1 MLTLVL
7 SGAANYGALQ
17 AGALKALFEAGLRP
31 EMVVGTSAGALNA
44 IHVASDP
51 TTEGIDKL
59 RSIWDS
65 IRPDYV
71 GRTSLLSSLKC
82 LITKQESFFLSE
94 PLAQFFQDHL
104 PHNVETFGELAGI
117 NGIRA
122 YAMAVCMETAGLVA
136 FGDRNEDRL
145 VDGAMASTA
154 IPPYFRPWRVNGH
167 RYVDGGILAKLPLKP
182 AVEHGATQIIA
193 LDVRTLTGA
202 YQRARDLIGI
212 SGYALSLM
220 TDNQTK
226 EGISWTESKHV
237 ALRVFPLAVPAE
249 VPFWDYGQA
258 GYLFEFGYQLVEKEL
273 ENRPLEINLDWK
285 SEVRRNLNK
294 IRQRIPPLPWHM
306 SGSAHQAS

>member
-7 SGAANYGALQ
+7 SGAANYGAMQ

-31 EMVVGTSAGALNA
+31 QMVVGTSAGALNA

-51 TTEGIDKL
+51 TSEGIDKL

-104 PHNVETFGELAGI
+104 PHNIQTFGELAGM
-117 NGIRA
+117 NGVRT
-122 YAMAVCMETAGLVA
+122 YAMAVCMETAELVA

-154 IPPYFRPWRVNGH
+154 IPPYFPPWRVNGH

-226 EGISWTESKHV
+226 EGISWTVSKNV
-237 ALRVFPLAVPAE
+237 ALRVIPLAVPPE

-258 GYLFEFGYQLVEKEL
+258 GYLYEFGYHLVEKEL
-273 ENRPLEINLDWK
+273 ENRPLEMNLDWK
-285 SEVRRNLNK
+285 SEVWRNVNRIL
-294 IRQRIPPLPWHM
+294 QRIPALPWHI

>member
-31 EMVVGTSAGALNA
+31 EMVVGTSAGALNG
-44 IHVASDP
+44 IQVAGNPSA
-51 TTEGIDKL
+51 EGMEDL

-104 PHNVETFGELAGI
+104 PHNIETFGELAGL

-122 YAMAVCMETAGLVA
+122 YAIAVCMETAELIA
-136 FGDRNEDRL
+136 FGDRDEDRL
-145 VDGAMASTA
+145 VDGSMASTA
-154 IPPYFRPWRVNGH
+154 LPPYFPPWKIDGR
-167 RYVDGGILAKLPLKP
+167 RYMDGGILAKLPLKP
-182 AVEHGATQIIA
+182 AVERGATQIVA
-193 LDVRTLTGA
+193 LDVRHVITPS
-202 YQRARDLIGI
+202 QRSRDLIGI
-212 SGYALSLM
+212 SGYAISLM
-220 TDNQTK
+220 TNNQTN
-226 EGISWTESKHV
+226 ESIYWTRSHNV
-237 ALRVFPLAVPAE
+237 ALRVIPLVVPTE
-249 VPFWDYGQA
+249 VGFWDYGQA
-258 GYLFEFGYQLVEKEL
+258 GYLFEFGYHLVEKEL
-273 ENRPLEINLDWK
+273 ENRPLEMNLDWK
-285 SEVRRNLNK
+285 SEVRRNIN
-294 IRQRIPPLPWHM
+294 RILHWIPALPWHT